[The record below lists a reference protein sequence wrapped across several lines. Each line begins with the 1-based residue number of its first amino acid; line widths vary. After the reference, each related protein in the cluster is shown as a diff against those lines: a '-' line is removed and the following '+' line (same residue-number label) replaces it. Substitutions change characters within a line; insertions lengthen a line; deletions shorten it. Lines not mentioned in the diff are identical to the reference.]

1 METWSNLEEFWEFD
15 ATRSGWGTQVL
26 EIIEE
31 TLPVSGLRFSW
42 NVPFVQV
49 RGKQGQPRSL
59 LYLVYK
65 SPAHFNQTYLVPH
78 RNPTQEP
85 ELYLGFMNGA
95 KLNDFGNLFE
105 RTNHKMVK
113 YYWVN
118 EIEALVRPQKVAR
131 NESSLHPGK
140 KEPFQNLL
148 EESYETLWGYPPGV
162 TA

>member
-1 METWSNLEEFWEFD
+1 MRMEAWSNLEEFWEFD
-15 ATRSGWGTQVL
+15 TARGGWGAQVL

-31 TLPVSGLRFSW
+31 TLPVSGLRYSW

-49 RGKQGQPRSL
+49 RGKKGKPRSL

-65 SPAHFNQTYLVPH
+65 SPADFNQTYLVPH
-78 RNPTQEP
+78 RNPSREP

-95 KLNDFGNLFE
+95 KLNDFDKLFE

-118 EIEALVRPQKVAR
+118 ELNAV
-131 NESSLHPGK
+131 K
-140 KEPFQNLL
+140 KEPFRELL
-148 EESYETLWGYPPGV
+148 EESYETLFGYPSKG
-162 TA
+162 